1 MIEDETC
8 DLDMNRNSSE
18 HNVKSKDIRQEMM
31 LTGMEIFLNMEI
43 PLLTSVSATSC
54 GVETITA
61 PIAFQV
67 AINILNWSSKQTNHQ

>member
-1 MIEDETC
+1 MI
-8 DLDMNRNSSE
+8 
-18 HNVKSKDIRQEMM
+18 

-61 PIAFQV
+61 PIAFQASV
-67 AINILNWSSKQTNHQ
+67 NL